1 MFNQRR
7 GFTLIELLI
16 VIAVIL
22 FLAKLVAPRYSGFF
36 AKAQQTEVYFNLSSL
51 YAAQQAY
58 YMSNG
63 RFSTNLRAIDWQPRG
78 YTGNPETTQNA
89 YTYGSAGQEGIHFFT
104 GSGKAPAS
112 LLGNTQTDPN
122 KFIFRAAI
130 TRGET
135 AECWR
140 LNHLGDITREV

>member
-1 MFNQRR
+1 MFHQQR

-63 RFSTNLRAIDWQPRG
+63 RFSTNLRSIDWQPRG
-78 YTGNPETTQNA
+78 YTGNPDTTQNA
-89 YTYGSAGQEGIHFFT
+89 YTYGASGQEGIHFFT
-104 GSGKAPAS
+104 GSSRAPAS
-112 LLGNTQTDPN
+112 LLGDEQSTPD
-122 KFIFRAAI
+122 KFVFRAVI
-130 TRGET
+130 TRGDTTER
-135 AECWR
+135 WR
-140 LNHLGDITREV
+140 LNHLGDITRET